1 MEIFKTTFD
10 CIKIFFKMKYNLLS
24 WDKLSARRSH
34 AAKWLQVLIFRVDVV
49 IFRIRIMVKCF
60 SCFSGSKNYCQVS
73 SLGKRTDGRQR
84 LELLF
89 QLDKDSTEFTG
100 KRHSS

>member
-1 MEIFKTTFD
+1 M
-10 CIKIFFKMKYNLLS
+10 
-24 WDKLSARRSH
+24 
-34 AAKWLQVLIFRVDVV
+34 LQNGYKSQFFRVDVV
-49 IFRIRIMVKCF
+49 IFRIIFKCS

-100 KRHSS
+100 KRHFLVFLKNVASGSVKLLKHIYVKLQKLCVKLEPS

>member
-1 MEIFKTTFD
+1 MEVFKTIFD
-10 CIKIFFKMKYNLLS
+10 LIKIFKKMKYYLLC
-24 WDKLSARRSH
+24 WDKLRAKRSH
-34 AAKWLQVLIFRVDVV
+34 AAKWLQVLFFRVDVV
-49 IFRIRIMVKCF
+49 IFRIIFKCS